1 MKWFGRKSAENT
13 RSEENTN
20 ETHAGLENVTESVAD
35 DICRRVESADLP
47 ANILDAV
54 RDECERLLN
63 MDNNSPEFAVAHS
76 YLEFILSLPW
86 NETTKDDLEIQRAT
100 EVLDARHYG
109 LSSVKERILEFLA
122 VKNLRSR
129 IRPNLIIADD
139 EVIARENL
147 SIIFEHEGFAV
158 RTVGNGLEAVAAMEE
173 EPADIV
179 ITDLKMDGMDGLELL
194 EVLRSRW
201 PDTGVIM
208 LTGYA
213 TVKTAVEAMKNG
225 ADQYLGKPVNLTRLR
240 EHVQDLLGRNQ
251 RIQGLQ
257 GPVLCFS
264 GPPGTGK
271 NIHWPG
277 YSRVFRA

>member
-1 MKWFGRKSAENT
+1 M
-13 RSEENTN
+13 
-20 ETHAGLENVTESVAD
+20 AD
-35 DICRRVESADLP
+35 DICKRVDSADLP
-47 ANILDAV
+47 ANIMNTV
-54 RDECERLLN
+54 REECERLLKL
-63 MDNNSPEFAVAHS
+63 DNTSPEFHIVHS

-86 NETTKDDLEIQRAT
+86 NETTKDDLDIQRANG
-100 EVLDARHYG
+100 VLDARHYG
-109 LSSVKERILEFLA
+109 LNSVKERILEFLA

-129 IRPNLIIADD
+129 ISPNLIIADD

-194 EVLRSRW
+194 EVLRNRW

-213 TVKTAVEAMKNG
+213 
-225 ADQYLGKPVNLTRLR
+225 L
-240 EHVQDLLGRNQ
+240 
-251 RIQGLQ
+251 
-257 GPVLCFS
+257 
-264 GPPGTGK
+264 
-271 NIHWPG
+271 
-277 YSRVFRA
+277 